1 MCVCVCLCVFVCV
14 CVYTNI
20 LRQQAENDV
29 LAKKNRSLEAEIA
42 AVREEKRRIQRQL
55 SLTIDRFRSFD

>member
-1 MCVCVCLCVFVCV
+1 MFN
-14 CVYTNI
+14 TNI

-55 SLTIDRFRSFD
+55 SLTIDRFRLFDSIRLD